1 MLKEVMLEKANKY
14 IDIIYHNLFIQG
26 IVETNIDLKAICHYL

>member
-14 IDIIYHNLFIQG
+14 IDIIYHKLFIQG
-26 IVETNIDLKAICHYL
+26 IVETNIDPKAICHYL